1 MLDALDSDIVRELAN
16 HIFVVSSPN
25 WTTFPWRYFFPSNIS
40 NIAMVRWN
48 LYRKGRCQKPR
59 SRTGPWC
66 CHHRL
71 LSLPFARNPRWGTEK
86 EKKGMEEWKHETIE
100 CQMEDNEGI
109 RKPSGP
115 SQSNIRLIMDSRLCE
130 DYWKQRNFLD
140 LVIFT
145 SKSART
151 SMGLLLQHWW
161 RRFIMISSCCHVL
174 CRQRRT

>member
-1 MLDALDSDIVRELAN
+1 MHWIQTYLGSLQPIFLLCLLRIGRRFHDVIFCPPTYPTLQWSGGTCTGKGDAENLEVELVLGVATIVCWA
-16 HIFVVSSPN
+16 
-25 WTTFPWRYFFPSNIS
+25 YPSQEIQGE
-40 NIAMVRWN
+40 VQKKR
-48 LYRKGRCQKPR
+48 RKEWK
-59 SRTGPWC
+59 
-66 CHHRL
+66 
-71 LSLPFARNPRWGTEK
+71 
-86 EKKGMEEWKHETIE
+86 EWKHETIE

-115 SQSNIRLIMDSRLCE
+115 SQSNIRLIMDSGLCE

-161 RRFIMISSCCHVL
+161 RRFIMISSRCHVF

>member
-25 WTTFPWRYFFPSNIS
+25 WTTFPWRYFFPPTYPTLQWSGGTCTGKGDAENIEVELVLGVATIVCWAYPS
-40 NIAMVRWN
+40 QEIQGEVQKKR
-48 LYRKGRCQKPR
+48 RKEWK
-59 SRTGPWC
+59 
-66 CHHRL
+66 
-71 LSLPFARNPRWGTEK
+71 
-86 EKKGMEEWKHETIE
+86 EWKHETIE

-130 DYWKQRNFLD
+130 DYWKERNFLD

-161 RRFIMISSCCHVL
+161 RRFIMISSCCHVF